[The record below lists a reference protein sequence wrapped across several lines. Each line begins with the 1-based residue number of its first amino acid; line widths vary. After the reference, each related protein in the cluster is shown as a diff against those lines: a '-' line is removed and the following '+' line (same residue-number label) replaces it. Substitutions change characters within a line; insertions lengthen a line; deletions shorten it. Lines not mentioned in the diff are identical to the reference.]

1 MSKIVNRVCVGLFLD
16 SVILM
21 QISRSIT
28 LLDGVEDAALMIGTP
43 SNLDLLDNSKL
54 LTRASRKATG
64 GDLILAIRAR
74 DEATAA
80 SALAKA
86 EILLERPAV
95 GHTGT
100 TTLRPRT
107 LRSAQD
113 NLPAANLALISVPG
127 DFAAAE
133 ARKALR
139 AGLNV
144 MLFSDNVSLSEEVSL
159 KREAVAAG
167 LLVMGPDCGTAIIG
181 GVPLAFANQIPQGAI
196 GIIGAS
202 GTGIQEVS
210 SLIAQAGY
218 GVSHALGV
226 GGRDL
231 SDPVGGI
238 STLAA
243 LAMLEADS
251 ATRHIVLI
259 SKPPSPSV
267 AKRVIDTLAHSEK
280 PCTVCFLGADA
291 PSLPGNV
298 SFARTLKAAAELATG
313 RSSKNKKPEFKS
325 IIPHVPP
332 GRQRIHGLFCGGTL
346 SSEAQVVFLD
356 QGVSVASNA
365 PIPGAE
371 AIGSGT
377 SHVLIDLGSDEYT
390 RGRPHPMID
399 PTVRD
404 EELTKALADPTLAV
418 ILLDVVIGFGT
429 HPDPAGT
436 IVRVVAAAGTERP
449 IVVASVTGTDND
461 PQGRRKQMAKLVDGG
476 IVVAPTNADAATLT
490 LSCLVRDD

>member
-1 MSKIVNRVCVGLFLD
+1 MSKIVNRVCTGLFLD

-28 LLDGVEDAALMIGTP
+28 RLDGVEDAALMIGTP
-43 SNLDLLDNSKL
+43 SNLDLLDNAKL
-54 LTRASRKATG
+54 LARTSRKATG
-64 GDLILAIRAR
+64 GDLILAVRAR
-74 DEATAA
+74 DETAAA

-86 EILLERPAV
+86 EILLERPTV

-238 STLAA
+238 STHAA

-313 RSSKNKKPEFKS
+313 RSSKNIQPEFKS
-325 IIPHVPP
+325 IIPPVPP

-371 AIGSGT
+371 AVGSGT

-418 ILLDVVIGFGT
+418 ILLDVVIGFGA

-449 IVVASVTGTDND
+449 IVVASVTGTDDD
-461 PQGRRKQMAKLVDGG
+461 PQDRRTQMAKLVDGG
-476 IVVAPTNADAATLT
+476 IVVAPTNADAATLA

>member
-1 MSKIVNRVCVGLFLD
+1 MSKIVNRVCTGLFLD

-28 LLDGVEDAALMIGTP
+28 RLDGVEDAALMIGTP
-43 SNLDLLDNSKL
+43 SNLDLLDNAKL
-54 LTRASRKATG
+54 LARTSRKATG
-64 GDLILAIRAR
+64 GDLILAVRAQ
-74 DEATAA
+74 DETAAA

-280 PCTVCFLGADA
+280 PCTVCFLGADV
-291 PSLPGNV
+291 PTLPDNV

-313 RSSKNKKPEFKS
+313 RSNKQTPEFTP
-325 IIPHVPP
+325 IIPHVAP
-332 GRQRIHGLFCGGTL
+332 GRQRIHGLFSGGTL

-356 QGVSVASNA
+356 AGVSVASNA

-371 AIGSGT
+371 VVSSGT
-377 SHVLIDLGSDEYT
+377 KHLLIDLGSDEYT

-404 EELTKALADPTLAV
+404 EELATALADPTIAV
-418 ILLDVVIGFGT
+418 ILLDVVIGFGA

-449 IVVASVTGTDND
+449 VVVASVTGTDDD
-461 PQGRRKQMAKLVDGG
+461 PQNRRTQVGKLVDGG
-476 IVVAPTNADAATLT
+476 IVVAPTNADAATLA
-490 LSCLVRDD
+490 LRCLVRDA

>member
-1 MSKIVNRVCVGLFLD
+1 MSKIVNRVCTGLFLD

-28 LLDGVEDAALMIGTP
+28 RLDGVEDAALMIGTP
-43 SNLDLLDNSKL
+43 SNLDLLDNAKL
-54 LTRASRKATG
+54 LARTSRKATG
-64 GDLILAIRAR
+64 GDLILAVRAQ
-74 DEATAA
+74 DETAAA

-159 KREAVAAG
+159 KREAVATG

-243 LAMLEADS
+243 LAMLEEDS

-267 AKRVIDTLAHSEK
+267 AKRVIDSLAHSEK
-280 PCTVCFLGADA
+280 TCTVCFLGADA

-298 SFARTLKAAAELATG
+298 SFARTLKAASELATG
-313 RSSKNKKPEFKS
+313 RSSKKIQPEFKS
-325 IIPHVPP
+325 IIPPVPL

-356 QGVSVASNA
+356 QRVSVASNA

-449 IVVASVTGTDND
+449 IVVASVTGTDDD
-461 PQGRRKQMAKLVDGG
+461 PQDRRTQMAKLVDGG
-476 IVVAPTNADAATLT
+476 IVVAPTNADAATLA

>member
-1 MSKIVNRVCVGLFLD
+1 MSKIVNRVCAGLFLD

-21 QISRSIT
+21 QISHSIT
-28 LLDGVEDAALMIGTP
+28 RLDGVEDAALMIGTP
-43 SNLDLLDNSKL
+43 SNLDLLDNAKL
-54 LTRASRKATG
+54 LARTSRKATG
-64 GDLILAIRAR
+64 GDLILAVRAQ
-74 DEATAA
+74 DETAAA

-86 EILLERPAV
+86 EILLERPTV
-95 GHTGT
+95 GHSGT

-144 MLFSDNVSLSEEVSL
+144 MLFSDNVSISEEVSL
-159 KREAVAAG
+159 KSEAVAAG

-291 PSLPGNV
+291 PSLPNNV

-313 RSSKNKKPEFKS
+313 RSSKNKRPEFKP

-332 GRQRIHGLFCGGTL
+332 GRQCIHGLFCGGTL

-371 AIGSGT
+371 AVGSGT

-418 ILLDVVIGFGT
+418 ILLDVVIGFGA

-461 PQGRRKQMAKLVDGG
+461 PQDRRTQMAKLVDGG
-476 IVVAPTNADAATLT
+476 IVVAPTNADAATLA

>member
-1 MSKIVNRVCVGLFLD
+1 MSKLVNRVCVGLFLD

-54 LTRASRKATG
+54 LARASRRATG

-86 EILLERPAV
+86 EILLERPTV
-95 GHTGT
+95 GHSGT

-159 KREAVAAG
+159 KREAVEAG

-181 GVPLAFANQIPQGAI
+181 GVPLAFANQIPQGSI

-238 STLAA
+238 STLTA
-243 LAMLEADS
+243 LDMLEGDS

-291 PSLPGNV
+291 PSLPDNV
-298 SFARTLKAAAELATG
+298 SFARTLKATAELATG
-313 RSSKNKKPEFKS
+313 RSSKKKRPEFKS
-325 IIPHVPP
+325 IIPHVTT
-332 GRQRIHGLFCGGTL
+332 GHQRIHGLFCGGTL

-356 QGVSVASNA
+356 KGVSVASNA

-371 AIGSGT
+371 AVGSGT

-418 ILLDVVIGFGT
+418 ILLDVVIGFGA

-449 IVVASVTGTDND
+449 IVVASVTGTDDD
-461 PQGRRKQMAKLVDGG
+461 PQDRRTQMAKLVDGG
-476 IVVAPTNADAATLT
+476 IVVAPTNADAATLA

>member
-1 MSKIVNRVCVGLFLD
+1 MSKIVNRVCTGLFLD

-28 LLDGVEDAALMIGTP
+28 CLDGVEDAALMIGTP
-43 SNLDLLDNSKL
+43 SNLDLLDNAKL
-54 LTRASRKATG
+54 LARASRKATG
-64 GDLILAIRAR
+64 GDLILAVRAR
-74 DEATAA
+74 DEVTAA
-80 SALAKA
+80 IALAKA
-86 EILLERPAV
+86 EILLERPTV

-298 SFARTLKAAAELATG
+298 SFARTLKAASELATG
-313 RSSKNKKPEFKS
+313 RSSKNKKPEFKP

-418 ILLDVVIGFGT
+418 ILLDVVIGFGA

-436 IVRVVAAAGTERP
+436 IVRVVAVAGTERP
-449 IVVASVTGTDND
+449 IVVASVTGTDDD
-461 PQGRRKQMAKLVDGG
+461 PQDRRTQMAKLVDGG
-476 IVVAPTNADAATLT
+476 IVVAPTNADAATLA

>member
-1 MSKIVNRVCVGLFLD
+1 MSKIVNRVCAGLFLD

-28 LLDGVEDAALMIGTP
+28 CLDGVEDAALMIGTP
-43 SNLDLLDNSKL
+43 SNLDLLDNAKL
-54 LTRASRKATG
+54 LARASRKATG
-64 GDLILAIRAR
+64 GDLILAVRAR
-74 DEATAA
+74 DEVTAA

-159 KREAVAAG
+159 KSEAVAAG

-243 LAMLEADS
+243 LAMLEEDS

-291 PSLPGNV
+291 PSLPDNV

-313 RSSKNKKPEFKS
+313 RSSKNKKPEFKP

-418 ILLDVVIGFGT
+418 ILLDVVIGFGA

-436 IVRVVAAAGTERP
+436 IVQVVAAAGTERP

-461 PQGRRKQMAKLVDGG
+461 PQDRRKQMAKLVDGG
-476 IVVAPTNADAATLT
+476 IMVATTNADAATLA
-490 LSCLVRDD
+490 LSFLVQDD

>member
-1 MSKIVNRVCVGLFLD
+1 MSKIVNRVCAGLFLD

-21 QISRSIT
+21 QISRTIT
-28 LLDGVEDAALMIGTP
+28 RLDGVEDAALMIGTP
-43 SNLDLLDNSKL
+43 SNLDLLDNAKL
-54 LTRASRKATG
+54 LARASRKATG

-80 SALAKA
+80 SALDKA
-86 EILLERPAV
+86 EILLVRPEV

-127 DFAAAE
+127 DFVSAE
-133 ARKALR
+133 GRKALR

-238 STLAA
+238 STHAA

-291 PSLPGNV
+291 PSLPDNV
-298 SFARTLKAAAELATG
+298 SFARTLKAASELATG
-313 RSSKNKKPEFKS
+313 RSSKNKRPEFKS
-325 IIPHVPP
+325 IIPHVTT

-356 QGVSVASNA
+356 QWVSVASNA

-371 AIGSGT
+371 AIGSGP
-377 SHVLIDLGSDEYT
+377 SHVLIDLVSDEYT

-418 ILLDVVIGFGT
+418 ILLDVVIGFGA

-449 IVVASVTGTDND
+449 IVVASVTGTDDD
-461 PQGRRKQMAKLVDGG
+461 PQDRRTQMAKLVDGG
-476 IVVAPTNADAATLT
+476 IVVAPTNADAATLA

>member
-1 MSKIVNRVCVGLFLD
+1 
-16 SVILM
+16 
-21 QISRSIT
+21 
-28 LLDGVEDAALMIGTP
+28 
-43 SNLDLLDNSKL
+43 
-54 LTRASRKATG
+54 
-64 GDLILAIRAR
+64 
-74 DEATAA
+74 
-80 SALAKA
+80 
-86 EILLERPAV
+86 
-95 GHTGT
+95 
-100 TTLRPRT
+100 
-107 LRSAQD
+107 
-113 NLPAANLALISVPG
+113 
-127 DFAAAE
+127 
-133 ARKALR
+133 
-139 AGLNV
+139 

-291 PSLPGNV
+291 PSLPDNV
-298 SFARTLKAAAELATG
+298 SFARTLKAASELATG
-313 RSSKNKKPEFKS
+313 RSSKNKKPEFKP
-325 IIPHVPP
+325 IIPHVPL
-332 GRQRIHGLFCGGTL
+332 GRQCIHGLFCGGTL

-371 AIGSGT
+371 AVGSGT

-418 ILLDVVIGFGT
+418 ILLDVVIGFGA

-449 IVVASVTGTDND
+449 IVVASVTGTDDD
-461 PQGRRKQMAKLVDGG
+461 PQDRRTQMAKLVDGG
-476 IVVAPTNADAATLT
+476 IVVAPTNADAATLA
-490 LSCLVRDD
+490 LSCLVQDD

>member
-1 MSKIVNRVCVGLFLD
+1 MSKIVNRVCAGLFLD

-28 LLDGVEDAALMIGTP
+28 RLDGVEDAALMIGTP
-43 SNLDLLDNSKL
+43 SNLDLLDNAKL
-54 LTRASRKATG
+54 LARASRKATG
-64 GDLILAIRAR
+64 GDLILAVRAR
-74 DEATAA
+74 DEVTAA

-159 KREAVAAG
+159 KSEAVAAG

-243 LAMLEADS
+243 LAMLKADS

-313 RSSKNKKPEFKS
+313 RSSKNKKPEFKP

-332 GRQRIHGLFCGGTL
+332 GRQCIHGLFCGGTL

-476 IVVAPTNADAATLT
+476 IVVAPTNADAATLA

>member
-1 MSKIVNRVCVGLFLD
+1 MSKIVNRVCAGLFLD

-28 LLDGVEDAALMIGTP
+28 RLDGVEDAALMIGTP
-43 SNLDLLDNSKL
+43 SNLDLLDNAKL
-54 LTRASRKATG
+54 LARASRKATG
-64 GDLILAIRAR
+64 GDLILAVRAR
-74 DEATAA
+74 DETAAA

-86 EILLERPAV
+86 EILLERPTV

-113 NLPAANLALISVPG
+113 ILPAANLALISVPG

-243 LAMLEADS
+243 LAMLEEDS

-280 PCTVCFLGADA
+280 SCTVCFLGADA
-291 PSLPGNV
+291 PSLPDNV

-313 RSSKNKKPEFKS
+313 RSNKQTPEFTP
-325 IIPHVPP
+325 IIPHVAP
-332 GRQRIHGLFCGGTL
+332 GRQRIHGLFSGGTL

-371 AIGSGT
+371 AVGSGT

-404 EELTKALADPTLAV
+404 EELTKALADPTIAV
-418 ILLDVVIGFGT
+418 ILLDVVIGFGA

-436 IVRVVAAAGTERP
+436 IVQVVAAAGTERP
-449 IVVASVTGTDND
+449 IVVASVTGTDDD
-461 PQGRRKQMAKLVDGG
+461 PQDRRTQVAKLVDGG
-476 IVVAPTNADAATLT
+476 IVVAPTNADAAKLA

>member
-1 MSKIVNRVCVGLFLD
+1 MSKIVNRVYAGLFLD

-28 LLDGVEDAALMIGTP
+28 SLDGVEDAALMIGTP
-43 SNLDLLDNSKL
+43 SNLDLLDNAKL

-64 GDLILAIRAR
+64 GDLILAVRAR
-74 DEATAA
+74 DEVTAA
-80 SALAKA
+80 SALGKA

-95 GHTGT
+95 AHKVT

-133 ARKALR
+133 ARKALH

-159 KREAVAAG
+159 KHEAVSTG

-267 AKRVIDTLAHSEK
+267 VKRVIDTLAHSEK

-291 PSLPGNV
+291 PSLPDNV
-298 SFARTLKAAAELATG
+298 SFARTLKAASELATG
-313 RSSKNKKPEFKS
+313 RSSKNKRPEFKL
-325 IIPHVPP
+325 IIPHVTT

-346 SSEAQVVFLD
+346 SIEAQVVFLD

-371 AIGSGT
+371 AVGSGT

-449 IVVASVTGTDND
+449 IVVASVTGTDDD
-461 PQGRRKQMAKLVDGG
+461 PQDRRTQMAKLVDGG
-476 IVVAPTNADAATLT
+476 IVVAPTNADAATLA
-490 LSCLVRDD
+490 LSCLVWDD

>member
-1 MSKIVNRVCVGLFLD
+1 MSKIVNRVCAGLFLD

-21 QISRSIT
+21 QISHSIT
-28 LLDGVEDAALMIGTP
+28 RLDGVEDAALMIGTP
-43 SNLDLLDNSKL
+43 SNLDLLDNAKL
-54 LTRASRKATG
+54 LARASRKATG
-64 GDLILAIRAR
+64 GDLILAVRSR
-74 DEATAA
+74 DEVTAA

-86 EILLERPAV
+86 EIMLKRPAV

-113 NLPAANLALISVPG
+113 ILPAANLALISVPG

-159 KREAVAAG
+159 KRGAVSAG

-251 ATRHIVLI
+251 ATRHVVLI

-267 AKRVIDTLAHSEK
+267 AKRVIDTLAHSEQ
-280 PCTVCFLGADA
+280 PSTVCFLGADA

-313 RSSKNKKPEFKS
+313 RSSKNKRPEFKS
-325 IIPHVPP
+325 VIPHVTT

-371 AIGSGT
+371 AVGSGT

-449 IVVASVTGTDND
+449 IVVASVTGTDDD
-461 PQGRRKQMAKLVDGG
+461 PQDRRTQMAKLVDGG
-476 IVVAPTNADAATLT
+476 IVVAPTNADAATLA

>member
-1 MSKIVNRVCVGLFLD
+1 M
-16 SVILM
+16 
-21 QISRSIT
+21 
-28 LLDGVEDAALMIGTP
+28 ALRAK
-43 SNLDLLDNSKL
+43 SNLDLLDNAKL
-54 LTRASRKATG
+54 LARTSRKATG
-64 GDLILAIRAR
+64 GDLILAVRAQ
-74 DEATAA
+74 DETAAA

-86 EILLERPAV
+86 EILLERPTV

-159 KREAVAAG
+159 KSEAVAAG

-243 LAMLEADS
+243 LAMLEEDS

-280 PCTVCFLGADA
+280 PCTVCFLGANA

-313 RSSKNKKPEFKS
+313 RSSKNKKPEFKP

-332 GRQRIHGLFCGGTL
+332 GRQCIHGLFCGGTL

-449 IVVASVTGTDND
+449 IVVASVTGTDDD
-461 PQGRRKQMAKLVDGG
+461 PQDRRTQMAKLVDGG
-476 IVVAPTNADAATLT
+476 IVVAPTNADAATLA
-490 LSCLVRDD
+490 LNCLVRDD

>member
-1 MSKIVNRVCVGLFLD
+1 MSKIVNRVCAGLFLD

-28 LLDGVEDAALMIGTP
+28 SLDGVEDAALMIGTP
-43 SNLDLLDNSKL
+43 SNLDLLDNAKL

-64 GDLILAIRAR
+64 GDLILAVRAR
-74 DEATAA
+74 DEVTAA
-80 SALAKA
+80 SALVKA

-95 GHTGT
+95 GHTET

-238 STLAA
+238 STHAA

-291 PSLPGNV
+291 PSLPDNV
-298 SFARTLKAAAELATG
+298 SFARTLKAASELATG
-313 RSSKNKKPEFKS
+313 RSSKNKRPEFKS
-325 IIPHVPP
+325 IIPHVTT
-332 GRQRIHGLFCGGTL
+332 GRQRIHGLFCGGIL

-449 IVVASVTGTDND
+449 IVVASVTGTDDD
-461 PQGRRKQMAKLVDGG
+461 PQDRRTQMAKLVDGG
-476 IVVAPTNADAATLT
+476 IVVAPTNADAATLA
-490 LSCLVRDD
+490 LSCLDRDD

>member
-1 MSKIVNRVCVGLFLD
+1 
-16 SVILM
+16 
-21 QISRSIT
+21 
-28 LLDGVEDAALMIGTP
+28 
-43 SNLDLLDNSKL
+43 
-54 LTRASRKATG
+54 
-64 GDLILAIRAR
+64 
-74 DEATAA
+74 
-80 SALAKA
+80 
-86 EILLERPAV
+86 
-95 GHTGT
+95 
-100 TTLRPRT
+100 
-107 LRSAQD
+107 
-113 NLPAANLALISVPG
+113 
-127 DFAAAE
+127 
-133 ARKALR
+133 
-139 AGLNV
+139 
-144 MLFSDNVSLSEEVSL
+144 MLFSDNVSISEEVSL
-159 KREAVAAG
+159 KSEAVAAG

-259 SKPPSPSV
+259 SKPPSQSV

-291 PSLPGNV
+291 PSLPNNV

-313 RSSKNKKPEFKS
+313 RSSKNKRPEFKP

-332 GRQRIHGLFCGGTL
+332 GRQCIHGLFCGGTL

-371 AIGSGT
+371 AVGSGT

-418 ILLDVVIGFGT
+418 ILLDVVIGFGA

-461 PQGRRKQMAKLVDGG
+461 PQDRRTQMAKLVDGG
-476 IVVAPTNADAATLT
+476 IVVAPTNADAATLA

>member
-1 MSKIVNRVCVGLFLD
+1 
-16 SVILM
+16 M

-28 LLDGVEDAALMIGTP
+28 RLDGVEDAALMIGTP
-43 SNLDLLDNSKL
+43 SNLDLLDKAKL
-54 LTRASRKATG
+54 LARASRKATG

-86 EILLERPAV
+86 EILLVRPEV

-127 DFAAAE
+127 NFASAE
-133 ARKALR
+133 GRKALR

-313 RSSKNKKPEFKS
+313 RSSKNKKPEFKP

-418 ILLDVVIGFGT
+418 ILLDVVIGFGA

-449 IVVASVTGTDND
+449 IVVASVTGTDDD
-461 PQGRRKQMAKLVDGG
+461 PQDRRKQMAKLVDGG
-476 IVVAPTNADAATLT
+476 IVVAPTNADAATLA

>member
-1 MSKIVNRVCVGLFLD
+1 MSKIVNRVCTGLFLD

-28 LLDGVEDAALMIGTP
+28 CLDGVEDAALMIGTP
-43 SNLDLLDNSKL
+43 SNLDLLDNAKL
-54 LTRASRKATG
+54 LARTSRKATG
-64 GDLILAIRAR
+64 GDLILAVRAQ
-74 DEATAA
+74 DETAAA

-107 LRSAQD
+107 LRSAQV

-243 LAMLEADS
+243 LAMLEEDS

-313 RSSKNKKPEFKS
+313 RSSKNKKPEFKP

-356 QGVSVASNA
+356 QGVSVESNA

-371 AIGSGT
+371 AIGTGT

-418 ILLDVVIGFGT
+418 ILLDVVIGFGA
-429 HPDPAGT
+429 HLDPAGT

-449 IVVASVTGTDND
+449 IVVASVTGTDDD
-461 PQGRRKQMAKLVDGG
+461 PQDRRTQMAKLVDGG
-476 IVVAPTNADAATLT
+476 IVVAPTNADAATLA

>member
-1 MSKIVNRVCVGLFLD
+1 MSKIVNRVCTGLFLD

-28 LLDGVEDAALMIGTP
+28 RLDGVEDAALMIGTP
-43 SNLDLLDNSKL
+43 SNLDVLDNAKL
-54 LTRASRKATG
+54 LARASRKATG

-74 DEATAA
+74 DETTAV

-159 KREAVAAG
+159 KHEAIADG

-210 SLIAQAGY
+210 SLIAQTGY

-298 SFARTLKAAAELATG
+298 SFTRTLKATAELATG
-313 RSSKNKKPEFKS
+313 RSSKNKKPEFKP

-371 AIGSGT
+371 ALGSGT

-449 IVVASVTGTDND
+449 IVVASVTGTDDD
-461 PQGRRKQMAKLVDGG
+461 PQDRRKQMAKLVDGG
-476 IVVAPTNADAATLT
+476 IVVAPTNADAATLA

>member
-1 MSKIVNRVCVGLFLD
+1 
-16 SVILM
+16 
-21 QISRSIT
+21 
-28 LLDGVEDAALMIGTP
+28 
-43 SNLDLLDNSKL
+43 
-54 LTRASRKATG
+54 
-64 GDLILAIRAR
+64 
-74 DEATAA
+74 
-80 SALAKA
+80 
-86 EILLERPAV
+86 
-95 GHTGT
+95 
-100 TTLRPRT
+100 
-107 LRSAQD
+107 
-113 NLPAANLALISVPG
+113 
-127 DFAAAE
+127 
-133 ARKALR
+133 
-139 AGLNV
+139 
-144 MLFSDNVSLSEEVSL
+144 
-159 KREAVAAG
+159 
-167 LLVMGPDCGTAIIG
+167 MGPDCGTAIIG

-210 SLIAQAGY
+210 SLIAQAGF

-243 LAMLEADS
+243 LAMLEEDS

-280 PCTVCFLGADA
+280 PCTVCFLSADA
-291 PSLPGNV
+291 PYLPGNV

-313 RSSKNKKPEFKS
+313 RSSKNKKPEFKP

-371 AIGSGT
+371 AIGTGT

-418 ILLDVVIGFGT
+418 ILLDVVIGFGA

-449 IVVASVTGTDND
+449 IVVASVTGTDDD
-461 PQGRRKQMAKLVDGG
+461 PQDRRTQMAKLVDGG
-476 IVVAPTNADAATLT
+476 IVVAPTNADAATLA

>member
-1 MSKIVNRVCVGLFLD
+1 MSKIVNRVCAGLFLD

-28 LLDGVEDAALMIGTP
+28 SLDGVEDAALMIGTP
-43 SNLDLLDNSKL
+43 SNLDLLDNAKL
-54 LTRASRKATG
+54 LARASRKATG
-64 GDLILAIRAR
+64 GDLILAVRAR
-74 DEATAA
+74 DEVTAA
-80 SALAKA
+80 SALGKA

-95 GHTGT
+95 GHTET

-159 KREAVAAG
+159 KREAVATG

-243 LAMLEADS
+243 FAMLEADS
-251 ATRHIVLI
+251 ATSHIVLI

-291 PSLPGNV
+291 PSLPDNV
-298 SFARTLKAAAELATG
+298 SFARTLKAASELATG
-313 RSSKNKKPEFKS
+313 RSSKNKRPEFKP
-325 IIPHVPP
+325 IIPPVTT
-332 GRQRIHGLFCGGTL
+332 GSQRIHGLFCGGTL

-371 AIGSGT
+371 AVGSGT

-404 EELTKALADPTLAV
+404 EELTKALANPTLAV

-449 IVVASVTGTDND
+449 IVVASVTGTDDD
-461 PQGRRKQMAKLVDGG
+461 PQDRRTQMAKLVDGG
-476 IVVAPTNADAATLT
+476 IVVAPTNADAATLA
-490 LSCLVRDD
+490 LSCLLQDD

>member
-1 MSKIVNRVCVGLFLD
+1 MSKIVNRVCTGLFLD

-28 LLDGVEDAALMIGTP
+28 CLDGVEDAALMIGTP
-43 SNLDLLDNSKL
+43 SNLDLLDNAKL
-54 LTRASRKATG
+54 LARASRKATG
-64 GDLILAIRAR
+64 GDLILAVRAR
-74 DEATAA
+74 DEVTAA
-80 SALAKA
+80 IALAKA
-86 EILLERPAV
+86 EILLERPTV

-159 KREAVAAG
+159 KSEAVAAG

-298 SFARTLKAAAELATG
+298 SFARTLKAASELATG
-313 RSSKNKKPEFKS
+313 RSSKNKKPEFKP

-418 ILLDVVIGFGT
+418 ILLDVVIGFGA

-449 IVVASVTGTDND
+449 IVVASVTGTDDD
-461 PQGRRKQMAKLVDGG
+461 PQDRRTQMAKLVDGG
-476 IVVAPTNADAATLT
+476 IVVAPTNADAATLA

>member
-1 MSKIVNRVCVGLFLD
+1 MSKIVNRVCTGLFLD

-28 LLDGVEDAALMIGTP
+28 CLDGVEDAALMIGTP
-43 SNLDLLDNSKL
+43 SNLDLLDNAKL
-54 LTRASRKATG
+54 LARASRKATG
-64 GDLILAIRAR
+64 GDLILAIRGR
-74 DEATAA
+74 DEGTAA

-107 LRSAQD
+107 LRSAQV

-181 GVPLAFANQIPQGAI
+181 GVSLAFANQIPQGAI

-313 RSSKNKKPEFKS
+313 RSSKNKKPEFKP

-404 EELTKALADPTLAV
+404 EELTKTLADPTLAV
-418 ILLDVVIGFGT
+418 ILLDVVIGFGA

-449 IVVASVTGTDND
+449 IVVASVTGTDDD
-461 PQGRRKQMAKLVDGG
+461 PQDRRTQMAKLVDGG
-476 IVVAPTNADAATLT
+476 IVVAPTNADAATLA

>member
-1 MSKIVNRVCVGLFLD
+1 MSKIVNRVCAGLFLD

-28 LLDGVEDAALMIGTP
+28 LLEGVEDAALMIGTP
-43 SNLDLLDNSKL
+43 SNLNLLDNAKL
-54 LTRASRKATG
+54 LARASRKATG
-64 GDLILAIRAR
+64 GDLILAVRAK
-74 DEATAA
+74 DETAAA

-86 EILLERPAV
+86 EILLERPTV

-113 NLPAANLALISVPG
+113 ILPTANLALISVPG

-259 SKPPSPSV
+259 SKPPSQSV

-291 PSLPGNV
+291 PSLPDNV

-313 RSSKNKKPEFKS
+313 RSSKNNRPEFKS
-325 IIPHVPP
+325 IIPHVTT

-371 AIGSGT
+371 ALGSGT

-418 ILLDVVIGFGT
+418 ILLDVVIGFGA

-436 IVRVVAAAGTERP
+436 IVQVVAAAGTERP

-461 PQGRRKQMAKLVDGG
+461 PQDRRTQMAKLVDGG
-476 IVVAPTNADAATLT
+476 IVVAPTNADAAKLA

>member
-1 MSKIVNRVCVGLFLD
+1 MSKIVNRVCAGLFLD

-28 LLDGVEDAALMIGTP
+28 SLDGVEDAALMIGTP
-43 SNLDLLDNSKL
+43 SNLDLLDNAKL

-64 GDLILAIRAR
+64 GDLILAVRAR
-74 DEATAA
+74 DEVTAA
-80 SALAKA
+80 SALGKA

-159 KREAVAAG
+159 KREAVATG

-210 SLIAQAGY
+210 SLIAQAGH

-231 SDPVGGI
+231 SDAVGGL
-238 STLAA
+238 STLGA
-243 LAMLEADS
+243 LALLEADS
-251 ATRHIVLI
+251 ATRHVVLI

-267 AKRVIDTLAHSEK
+267 ANRVIERLAHSEK
-280 PCTVCFLGADA
+280 TFTVCFLGADA
-291 PSLPGNV
+291 PLLPDNV

-313 RSSKNKKPEFKS
+313 RSNKQTPEFTP
-325 IIPHVPP
+325 IIPHVAP
-332 GRQRIHGLFCGGTL
+332 GRQRIHGLFSGGTL

-356 QGVSVASNA
+356 AGVSVASNA

-371 AIGSGT
+371 VVSSGT
-377 SHVLIDLGSDEYT
+377 KHLLIDLGSDEYT

-404 EELTKALADPTLAV
+404 EELATALADPTIAV
-418 ILLDVVIGFGT
+418 ILLDVVIGFGA

-449 IVVASVTGTDND
+449 VVVASVTGTDDD
-461 PQGRRKQMAKLVDGG
+461 PQNRRTQVGKLVDGG
-476 IVVAPTNADAATLT
+476 IVVAPTNADAATLA
-490 LSCLVRDD
+490 LRCLVRDA

>member
-1 MSKIVNRVCVGLFLD
+1 MSKIVNRVCTGMFLD

-28 LLDGVEDAALMIGTP
+28 RLDGVEDAALMIGTP
-43 SNLDLLDNSKL
+43 SNLDLLDKAKL
-54 LTRASRKATG
+54 LARASRKATG

-243 LAMLEADS
+243 LAMLEEDS

-298 SFARTLKAAAELATG
+298 SFARTLKAASELATG
-313 RSSKNKKPEFKS
+313 RSSKNKKPEFKP

-418 ILLDVVIGFGT
+418 ILLDVVIGFGA

-476 IVVAPTNADAATLT
+476 IVVAPTNADAATLA

>member
-1 MSKIVNRVCVGLFLD
+1 MSKIVNRVCAGLFLD

-28 LLDGVEDAALMIGTP
+28 SLDGVEDAALMIGTP
-43 SNLDLLDNSKL
+43 SNLDLLDNAKL
-54 LTRASRKATG
+54 LAGASRKATG

-159 KREAVAAG
+159 KREAVATG

-238 STLAA
+238 STHAA

-291 PSLPGNV
+291 PSLPDNV
-298 SFARTLKAAAELATG
+298 SFARTLKAASELATG
-313 RSSKNKKPEFKS
+313 RSSKNKRPEFKP
-325 IIPHVPP
+325 IIPPVTT
-332 GRQRIHGLFCGGTL
+332 GSQRIHGLFCGGTL

-371 AIGSGT
+371 AVGSGT

-404 EELTKALADPTLAV
+404 EELTKALANPTLAV

-449 IVVASVTGTDND
+449 IVVASVTGTDDD
-461 PQGRRKQMAKLVDGG
+461 PQDRRTQMAKLVDGG
-476 IVVAPTNADAATLT
+476 IVVAPTNADAAKLA

>member
-1 MSKIVNRVCVGLFLD
+1 MNKIVNRVCTGIFLD

-28 LLDGVEDAALMIGTP
+28 CLDGVEDAALMIGTP
-43 SNLDLLDNSKL
+43 SNLDLLDNAKL
-54 LTRASRKATG
+54 LARASRKATG
-64 GDLILAIRAR
+64 GDLILAVRAR
-74 DEATAA
+74 NEVTAA

-107 LRSAQD
+107 LRSAQV

-159 KREAVAAG
+159 KSEAVAAG

-243 LAMLEADS
+243 LAMLEEDS

-313 RSSKNKKPEFKS
+313 RSSKNKKPEFKP

-449 IVVASVTGTDND
+449 IVVASVTGTDDD
-461 PQGRRKQMAKLVDGG
+461 PQDRRKQMAKLVDGG
-476 IVVAPTNADAATLT
+476 IVVAPTNADAATLA
-490 LSCLVRDD
+490 LSCLVLDD

>member
-1 MSKIVNRVCVGLFLD
+1 MSKIVNRVCAGLFLD

-21 QISRSIT
+21 RISRSIT
-28 LLDGVEDAALMIGTP
+28 RLDGVEDAALMIGTP
-43 SNLDLLDNSKL
+43 SNLDLLDNAKL
-54 LTRASRKATG
+54 LARASRKATG
-64 GDLILAIRAR
+64 GDLILAVRAR
-74 DEATAA
+74 DEVTAA

-113 NLPAANLALISVPG
+113 ILPAANLALISVPG

-139 AGLNV
+139 TGLNV
-144 MLFSDNVSLSEEVSL
+144 MLFSDNVSLSEEVLL

-243 LAMLEADS
+243 LAMLEEDS

-291 PSLPGNV
+291 PSLPDNV

-313 RSSKNKKPEFKS
+313 RSSKNKRPEFKS
-325 IIPHVPP
+325 VIPPVPP

-371 AIGSGT
+371 AIGTGT

-418 ILLDVVIGFGT
+418 ILLDVVIGFGA

-436 IVRVVAAAGTERP
+436 IVRVVEAAGTERP
-449 IVVASVTGTDND
+449 IVIASVTGTDDD
-461 PQGRRKQMAKLVDGG
+461 PQDRRTQIAKLVDGG
-476 IVVAPTNADAATLT
+476 IVVAPTNADAATLA
-490 LSCLVRDD
+490 LRCLVRDA

>member
-1 MSKIVNRVCVGLFLD
+1 MSKIVNRVCTGLFLD

-28 LLDGVEDAALMIGTP
+28 CLDGVEDAALMIGTP
-43 SNLDLLDNSKL
+43 SNLDLLDNAKL
-54 LTRASRKATG
+54 LARASRKATG
-64 GDLILAIRAR
+64 GDLILAVRAR
-74 DEATAA
+74 DETTAA

-107 LRSAQD
+107 LRSAQV

-127 DFAAAE
+127 GFAAAE

-267 AKRVIDTLAHSEK
+267 AKRVIDTLAHSQK
-280 PCTVCFLGADA
+280 PYTVCFLGADA
-291 PSLPGNV
+291 PSLPDNV
-298 SFARTLKAAAELATG
+298 SFARTLKAASELATG
-313 RSSKNKKPEFKS
+313 RSSKNKRPEFKP
-325 IIPHVPP
+325 IIPHVTT

-371 AIGSGT
+371 AVGAGT

-404 EELTKALADPTLAV
+404 EELTKALANPTLAV

-449 IVVASVTGTDND
+449 IVVASVTGTDDD
-461 PQGRRKQMAKLVDGG
+461 PQDRRTQMAKLVDGG
-476 IVVAPTNADAATLT
+476 IVVAPTNADAATLA

>member
-1 MSKIVNRVCVGLFLD
+1 MSKIVNRVCTGLFLD

-28 LLDGVEDAALMIGTP
+28 RLDGVEDAALMIGTP
-43 SNLDLLDNSKL
+43 SNLDLLDNAKL
-54 LTRASRKATG
+54 LARASRKATG

-74 DEATAA
+74 DETTAV

-95 GHTGT
+95 GHTGN

-144 MLFSDNVSLSEEVSL
+144 MMFSDNVSLSEEVSL

-298 SFARTLKAAAELATG
+298 SFARTLKAASELATG
-313 RSSKNKKPEFKS
+313 RSSKNKKPEFKP
-325 IIPHVPP
+325 IIPHVTT
-332 GRQRIHGLFCGGTL
+332 GLQRIRGLFCGGTL

-356 QGVSVASNA
+356 QGESVSSNA

-371 AIGSGT
+371 AIGSET
-377 SHVLIDLGSDEYT
+377 SHVVIDLGSDEYT

-418 ILLDVVIGFGT
+418 ILLDVVIGFGA

-436 IVRVVAAAGTERP
+436 IVRVVATAGAERP
-449 IVVASVTGTDND
+449 IVVASVTGTDDD
-461 PQGRRKQMAKLVDGG
+461 PQDRRTQMAKLVNAG
-476 IVVAPTNADAATLT
+476 IVVAPTNADAAILA
-490 LSCLVRDD
+490 LNCFVHDD

>member
-1 MSKIVNRVCVGLFLD
+1 
-16 SVILM
+16 
-21 QISRSIT
+21 
-28 LLDGVEDAALMIGTP
+28 
-43 SNLDLLDNSKL
+43 
-54 LTRASRKATG
+54 
-64 GDLILAIRAR
+64 LAQ
-74 DEATAA
+74 
-80 SALAKA
+80 A
-86 EILLERPAV
+86 EIMLEQPVV
-95 GHTGT
+95 GHTGNT
-100 TTLRPRT
+100 ALRPRT

-127 DFAAAE
+127 DFASTE

-159 KREAVAAG
+159 KREAVTAG

-251 ATRHIVLI
+251 GTRHIVLI

-313 RSSKNKKPEFKS
+313 RSSKNKKPEFKP

-418 ILLDVVIGFGT
+418 ILLDVVIGFGA

-436 IVRVVAAAGTERP
+436 IVRVVAAAGAERP
-449 IVVASVTGTDND
+449 IVVASVTGTDDD
-461 PQGRRKQMAKLVDGG
+461 PQDRRTQMAKLVDGG
-476 IVVAPTNADAATLT
+476 IVVAPTNADAATLA

>member
-1 MSKIVNRVCVGLFLD
+1 MSKIVNRVCAGLFLD

-28 LLDGVEDAALMIGTP
+28 SLDGVEDAALMIGTP
-43 SNLDLLDNSKL
+43 SNLDLLDNAKL
-54 LTRASRKATG
+54 LAIASRKATG
-64 GDLILAIRAR
+64 GDLILAVRAR
-74 DEATAA
+74 DETAAA

-86 EILLERPAV
+86 EILLERPTV

-113 NLPAANLALISVPG
+113 ILPAANLALISVPG

-159 KREAVAAG
+159 KREAVATG

-218 GVSHALGV
+218 GVSHPLGD

-231 SDPVGGI
+231 SDQVGGI

-259 SKPPSPSV
+259 SKPPSQSV

-280 PCTVCFLGADA
+280 PCTVCFLGAEA
-291 PSLPGNV
+291 PSLPDNV

-313 RSSKNKKPEFKS
+313 RSSKNKRPEFKP
-325 IIPHVPP
+325 IIPHVTT

-371 AIGSGT
+371 AVGSGT

-449 IVVASVTGTDND
+449 IVVASVTGTDDD
-461 PQGRRKQMAKLVDGG
+461 PQDRRTQMAKLVDGG
-476 IVVAPTNADAATLT
+476 IVVAPTNADAATLA

>member
-1 MSKIVNRVCVGLFLD
+1 MSKIVNRVCAGLFLD

-21 QISRSIT
+21 QISHSIT
-28 LLDGVEDAALMIGTP
+28 RLDGVEDAALMIGTP
-43 SNLDLLDNSKL
+43 SNLDLLDNAKL
-54 LTRASRKATG
+54 LARTSRKATG
-64 GDLILAIRAR
+64 GDLILAVRAQ
-74 DEATAA
+74 DETAAA

-86 EILLERPAV
+86 EILLERPTV

-144 MLFSDNVSLSEEVSL
+144 MLFSDNVSISEEVSL
-159 KREAVAAG
+159 KSEAVAAG

-313 RSSKNKKPEFKS
+313 RSSKNKKPEFKP

-332 GRQRIHGLFCGGTL
+332 GRQCIHGLFCGGTL

-371 AIGSGT
+371 AVGSGT

-418 ILLDVVIGFGT
+418 ILLDVVIGFGA

-461 PQGRRKQMAKLVDGG
+461 PQDRRTQMAKLVDGG
-476 IVVAPTNADAATLT
+476 IVVAPTNADAATLA

>member
-1 MSKIVNRVCVGLFLD
+1 MSKIVNRVCAGLFLD

-28 LLDGVEDAALMIGTP
+28 CLDGVEDAALMIGTP
-43 SNLDLLDNSKL
+43 SNLDLLDNAKL
-54 LTRASRKATG
+54 LAKASRKATG
-64 GDLILAIRAR
+64 GDLILAVRAR
-74 DEATAA
+74 DETAAA

-113 NLPAANLALISVPG
+113 ILPAANLALISVPG

-144 MLFSDNVSLSEEVSL
+144 MLFSDNVSLSDEVSL

-259 SKPPSPSV
+259 SKPPSQSV

-291 PSLPGNV
+291 PSLPDNV

-313 RSSKNKKPEFKS
+313 RSSKNKRPEFKP

-365 PIPGAE
+365 PIPGAV
-371 AIGSGT
+371 AVGSGT

-404 EELTKALADPTLAV
+404 EELTKALADPTIAV
-418 ILLDVVIGFGT
+418 ILLDVVIGFGA

-436 IVRVVAAAGTERP
+436 IVQVVAAAGTERP
-449 IVVASVTGTDND
+449 IVVASVTGTDDD
-461 PQGRRKQMAKLVDGG
+461 PQDRRTQVAKLVDGG
-476 IVVAPTNADAATLT
+476 IVVAPTNADAAKLA

>member
-1 MSKIVNRVCVGLFLD
+1 MSKIVNRVCAGLFLD

-28 LLDGVEDAALMIGTP
+28 SLDGVEDAALMIGTP
-43 SNLDLLDNSKL
+43 SNLDLLDNAKL
-54 LTRASRKATG
+54 LARASRKATG
-64 GDLILAIRAR
+64 GDLILAVRAR
-74 DEATAA
+74 DEVTAA

-86 EILLERPAV
+86 ESLLERPAV

-107 LRSAQD
+107 LRSAQV

-238 STLAA
+238 STHAA

-298 SFARTLKAAAELATG
+298 SFARTLKAASELATG
-313 RSSKNKKPEFKS
+313 RSSKNKKPEFKP
-325 IIPHVPP
+325 IIPHVTT
-332 GRQRIHGLFCGGTL
+332 GSRRIHGLFCGGTL

-371 AIGSGT
+371 AVGSGT

-404 EELTKALADPTLAV
+404 EELTKALANPTLAV

-449 IVVASVTGTDND
+449 IVVASVTGTDDD
-461 PQGRRKQMAKLVDGG
+461 PQDRRTQMAKLVDGG
-476 IVVAPTNADAATLT
+476 IVVAPTNADAATLA
-490 LSCLVRDD
+490 LSCLVQDD